1 MKKFINYRFNIINTA
16 IVLFFFL
23 SLLYSKYNLINYDKY
38 SYELGHKPYHQMIKT
53 DSYRYM
59 SQGADIKRDLDNG
72 INFFKTGPESYTK
85 YLPSRI
91 AAAYYYFFDLNLFN
105 NFEEKRINIG
115 IHFPYLVIQ
124 CLFYYLSLFFLSLSL
139 IKIFNKK
146 IVFFII
152 TFLAIEPTIFQYHGT
167 FWSETYF
174 FSLQIILL
182 ALILNKNNNK
192 FHFLFVGIFL
202 AILSLQKQMAIF
214 YVVPVVVFYYF
225 TEKFNKIR
233 KILIVICGFFFIQLI
248 LGVNNYERSGKFY
261 LLTADT
267 KLDLHRDLVE
277 IVMSKK
283 SNISRKDFAINEG
296 KVAFKWIKDNSIPY
310 NKSIDYLPNQK
321 FTYMDYRGYVLN
333 ESDRVNFDNFIR
345 NRTFQFILENLYEFG
360 LHVLQRSFHTL
371 LLNPFH
377 IYSDHNFR
385 SGEYYYTTITHD
397 KLIPYRIVYSLLI
410 YTFSIV
416 GLFCLFKDKNYK
428 LLFLLFLSA
437 SYFYTLV
444 SWHGNTRY
452 FVPVLIYISVFFG
465 NGVNFFLTKF
475 NK

>member
-1 MKKFINYRFNIINTA
+1 MKKFINYRFNVIYTA
-16 IVLFFFL
+16 IVFFFLL

-38 SYELGHKPYHQMIKT
+38 IYEPSHKPYHQMIKT

-59 SQGADIKRDLDNG
+59 SQGAEIKRDLENG
-72 INFFKTGPESYTK
+72 VNFFKTGPESYTK

-105 NFEEKRINIG
+105 NFQEKRINIG
-115 IHFPYLVIQ
+115 IHFPYLIIQ
-124 CLFYYLSLFFLSLSL
+124 CLFYYFSLFFLSLSL

-174 FSLQIILL
+174 FSFQIILL

-192 FHFLFVGIFL
+192 FHFLFIGIFL

-214 YVVPVVVFYYF
+214 YVVPVIFFYYF

-233 KILIVICGFFFIQLI
+233 KILIIIFGFFLIQLI
-248 LGVNNYERSGKFY
+248 LGVNNYERSRKFY

-283 SNISRKDFAINEG
+283 SNITREDFAINEG
-296 KVAFKWIKDNSIPY
+296 KVAFKWIKDNTIPY
-310 NKSIDYLPNQK
+310 NKSIDYSPNQK
-321 FTYMDYRGYVLN
+321 FTYMDYRSYVLN

-345 NRTFQFILENLYEFG
+345 NRTFQFILNNSYEFG

-385 SGEYYYTTITHD
+385 SGEYYYTTITHN
-397 KLIPYRIVYSLLI
+397 KLIPYRIAYSLLI

-416 GLFCLFKDKNYK
+416 GLFCFFKDKNYK
-428 LLFLLFLSA
+428 LLFLLLISA

-452 FVPVLIYISVFFG
+452 FVPVLIYISIFFG
-465 NGVNFFLTKF
+465 NGVSFFLTKF